1 MDLLKDELIEAEQQI
16 QTHNTRVQDLNLQ
29 IQNLKSENDTKEK
42 QIYTEI
48 EKTANLESQIKELN

>member
-29 IQNLKSENDTKEK
+29 IQDLKSENDTKEK
-42 QIYTEI
+42 QIYTKI

>member
-29 IQNLKSENDTKEK
+29 IQDLKSENESKEK